1 MDQYVDLISIT
12 PVNRERGRWI
22 TETFART
29 PRELWDEVAPSI
41 ANTDALASL
50 DHDAR
55 RKLVAALRTARM
67 YITSPPMSSRL
78 PFSYQAIPGPI
89 RRIVAKGIGR
99 LRRSQSAKW
108 ARFPAFP
115 IDLTTDALSDLIL
128 GDEPLND
135 PTPVIVTHD
144 IDTSEGEQNL
154 PLFLEIEESLGA
166 RSTNFVVPFKWNLD
180 HGLLERTINA
190 GHEIGVHGYDH
201 GNQTPYMQPEMMAR
215 RFDQTKPFI
224 ERYRCRGYRAPTL
237 LRTREL
243 LAELALRFDYDSSV
257 PTSGGL
263 FPAPNNGCATAR
275 PFRAEGI
282 WEIPLSMP
290 RDAGLM
296 FLGYGPEE
304 IECHMLDSARLI
316 RASGG
321 VVVLLTHCEKV
332 YSGNRIMLDTY
343 RRILSS
349 LAGDGGYRFMTMSE
363 YHNTYLRGRQ

>member
-1 MDQYVDLISIT
+1 MDQYVDLTGIN
-12 PVNRERGRWI
+12 PVNPERGRWI
-22 TETFART
+22 ADSFARV
-29 PRELWDEVAPSI
+29 PQELWDEVAPSI
-41 ANTDALASL
+41 EKPDDLATL
-50 DHDAR
+50 DYDAR
-55 RKLVAALRTARM
+55 LKLVSDLRTARM
-67 YITSPPMSSRL
+67 YINHPPMSSRL
-78 PFSYQAIPGPI
+78 PFSYQAVPGSV
-89 RRIVAKGIGR
+89 RRVIAKGIGR
-99 LRRSQSAKW
+99 LRRSQGAQW

-115 IDLTTDALSDLIL
+115 LDLTTDAISDLTL
-128 GDEPLND
+128 GDEPLSD
-135 PTPVIVTHD
+135 PTPVMVTHD
-144 IDTSEGEQNL
+144 IDTAEGEENL
-154 PLFLEIEESLGA
+154 PLFLEIEEEMEA
-166 RSTNFVVPFKWNLD
+166 RSTNFVVPFKWKLD
-180 HGLLERTINA
+180 HGLLERMVGA
-190 GHEIGVHGYDH
+190 GHEIGVHGFDH
-201 GNQTPYMQPEMMAR
+201 GNQTPYLPRNMMAR

-304 IECHMLDSARLI
+304 IERHMLDSARLI